1 MAAERPD
8 DLAREGLEHLQAAA
22 REVIK
27 ATRSLLD
34 AAEQLVDDPAAVQ
47 QAVGALT
54 GLAQV
59 AAARLR
65 AGGGDAA
72 PSEGDE
78 PGDTGRVERIRIS

>member
-47 QAVGALT
+47 QAVGTLT
-54 GLAQV
+54 GLAQL
-59 AAARLR
+59 AASRLR
-65 AGGGDAA
+65 SGGAGAA
-72 PSEGDE
+72 TSDDDE
-78 PGDTGRVERIRIS
+78 PGDTGRVERIRLS

>member
-1 MAAERPD
+1 MAPERPD
-8 DLAREGLEHLQAAA
+8 DLSREGLEHLQAAA

-47 QAVGALT
+47 QAVGALA

-65 AGGGDAA
+65 SGGASAPPSGD
-72 PSEGDE
+72 DE